1 MIFTNLKPIRR
12 YNEVIRYR
20 RLRFLLVFV
29 GAKKSLDKPRNA
41 SRKKERTE
49 KFWRE
54 RYGAIASA
62 RPDWKN
68 VRSDEKLME
77 NKLSAESRR
86 ID

>member
-12 YNEVIRYR
+12 YSDVIRYR
-20 RLRFLLVFV
+20 RLRFLLVLV
-29 GAKKSLDKPRNA
+29 GAKKNLDKPRNA
-41 SRKKERTE
+41 SRKKETTG

-54 RYGAIASA
+54 RYGAIANA

-68 VRSDEKLME
+68 VTSDEKLME
-77 NKLSAESRR
+77 NKLSAESRW